1 MATQDY
7 RVWGIAANWVGVF
20 YLDECGLVSIEWC
33 VGHVGS
39 VWYSCV
45 HVWAVGLV
53 MVKPDVKLL
62 CGGSVE

>member
-7 RVWGIAANWVGVF
+7 RVWGIAANWVGVI

-45 HVWAVGLV
+45 HVW
-53 MVKPDVKLL
+53 
-62 CGGSVE
+62 GSGTCDGET

>member
-33 VGHVGS
+33 VGLLVVCGIHVFMCG
-39 VWYSCV
+39 
-45 HVWAVGLV
+45 AVGLV
-53 MVKPDVKLL
+53 MVKLM
-62 CGGSVE
+62 

>member
-39 VWYSCV
+39 V
-45 HVWAVGLV
+45 
-53 MVKPDVKLL
+53 
-62 CGGSVE
+62 